1 MNKIKLKTAKF
12 RTSLFCAFL
21 LASLSTFSQHVS
33 VSFEYVDPLQK
44 VFPESNYF
52 TSKKAHAD
60 VARGEFASFQFAIRS
75 NVNITDLRIEVESP
89 NMNDKQLKEIKK
101 GFIDYVRVDRTN
113 PDPSKDIYTP
123 SSGFFPDPIMYVD
136 NKNVSFGTTQPIWI
150 SVKIP
155 KESQPGLYNG
165 KVNII
170 GKAAGE
176 EFVKTQAISIEVFEP
191 VIDGNSLWV
200 TNWFF
205 LDRLSYL
212 NNNQPVEPHSEL
224 FWELSRVL
232 AKTLGEYQQN
242 VAMISPFDHTLFIFE
257 KDEWSFDFSNF
268 NKLVQIFIDE
278 GVIGRLEGGH
288 LGARIDGGWS
298 SPFGLFVPKLGD
310 DAIDKELMPL
320 DSPITKKFYS
330 SFLPAFMQNIKDN
343 GWQDEYVQH
352 IADEPIGDNVNSYIE
367 ISKFI
372 KTIIPEIRII
382 EATHTH
388 SLENK
393 VDVWVPQMNFLKEGL
408 DFYKERQLQGDEIW
422 YYTCLSPKG
431 EYANRF
437 IEQPL
442 IKTRLLH
449 WVNYKYN
456 ITGYLHWGFNH
467 WGSSDGHNSSE
478 NPYEDVSGMI
488 VSSGNVLPGGDSW
501 IVYPGYKTIYPS
513 IRLEAM
519 RDGINDYELLRMFS
533 EKFPDEAKEIVNSI
547 VYGFEHYDTHISD
560 FRSKRRYILERLSE

>member
-343 GWQDEYVQH
+343 GWQDGYVQH

-437 IEQPL
+437 VEQPL